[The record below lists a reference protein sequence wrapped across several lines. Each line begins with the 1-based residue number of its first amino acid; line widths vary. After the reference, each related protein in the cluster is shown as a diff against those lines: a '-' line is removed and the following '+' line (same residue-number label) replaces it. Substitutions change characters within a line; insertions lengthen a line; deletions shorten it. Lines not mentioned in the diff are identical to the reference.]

1 MVFHWLWDLVVRI
14 SANSVV
20 YFMMHVTEWD
30 LFIDCNRAGFSGG
43 EYLDLRLKK
52 GGMNGKIV

>member
-1 MVFHWLWDLVVRI
+1 MRI

>member
-1 MVFHWLWDLVVRI
+1 MRI

-20 YFMMHVTEWD
+20 YFMLHVTEWD
-30 LFIDCNRAGFSGG
+30 LFIDCIRAGVSGG

-52 GGMNGKIV
+52 GWMNGKKIV